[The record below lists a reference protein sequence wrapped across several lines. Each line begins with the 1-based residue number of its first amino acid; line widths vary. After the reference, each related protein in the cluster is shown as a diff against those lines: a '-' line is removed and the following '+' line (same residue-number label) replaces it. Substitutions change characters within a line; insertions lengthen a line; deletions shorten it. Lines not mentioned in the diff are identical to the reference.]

1 MLMVRSLQWT
11 ERLRILLDAAQG
23 DGQYW
28 IYFNLYICH
37 INNTILWYV
46 CCYILPTM
54 LCNML

>member
-1 MLMVRSLQWT
+1 MLMAHSLEWT

-37 INNTILWYV
+37 INYTILLYV
-46 CCYILPTM
+46 IIFTNDVM
-54 LCNML
+54 